1 VAFTGTTPKAGTS
14 STSMSFTTVITN
26 EGNAFDTS
34 TGKFTCPVS
43 GLYYFSLHI
52 IKKRTNPPAVP
63 VDRAGCFIN
72 LNGLSKVRAH
82 IDPYA
87 YTTDIGSYGVSTS
100 VYLNLKVRDVVTIEN
115 CYGTIPDTVDS
126 WTSFSGY
133 LERQV

>member
-1 VAFTGTTPKAGTS
+1 VAFTGTTPKAGAS

-52 IKKRTNPPAVP
+52 IKKRTSTAV
-63 VDRAGCFIN
+63 DQAGCYIY
-72 LNGLSKVRAH
+72 LNGSSKVRAH
-82 IDPYA
+82 IDPFDG
-87 YTTDIGSYGVSTS
+87 TTDIGSYGVSTS
-100 VYLNLKVRDVVTIEN
+100 VYLNLKVGDVVTIEN
-115 CYGTIPDTVDS
+115 CKGTIPNTVDS